1 MTRKTNILT
10 ALGGAALLSMAGG
23 AADARELTF
32 AIGHPPGSY
41 LIAGGEAFAET
52 VAAETDGELTAKV
65 FPMSLLSMAETSPG
79 LREGIADMGTVMSTY
94 FTAEFLHTN
103 MILDASMMLG
113 DMGPEA
119 AEVAGLAYAPAM
131 AEFVM
136 TKCPE
141 CIEEFKA
148 ENQVYTGAAGTPGY
162 SLNCTKPVVTM
173 EDLEGA
179 RLRIGGA
186 NWARWSGAV
195 GATPVTMSGN
205 EMLEALAQGVLD
217 CIILSVPDVQNFGMG
232 ASVKHITLGAPGGV
246 YVASLTN
253 MNWDTWT
260 DLSEDERSAVMK
272 GASRAAAV
280 STWAYLAGQ
289 EDVLSQVE
297 ASGVTVHE
305 ADPAVIARTAEF
317 AAEDREA
324 LVGLYA
330 ERGVTRGEE
339 MLTEFQALLEK
350 WVGLTQDVADADAL
364 ADLYWTELYS
374 KVDVAAYGN

>member
-1 MTRKTNILT
+1 MIRKTTMMT
-10 ALGGAALLSMAGG
+10 ALGGAAILSMAA

-41 LIAGGEAFAET
+41 LITGGEAFAET
-52 VAAETDGELTAKV
+52 IAAETGGSLTAKV
-65 FPMSLLSMAETSPG
+65 FPMSLLSMAETSAG
-79 LREGIADMGTVMSTY
+79 LREGLADMGTVMSTY
-94 FTAEFLHTN
+94 FTAEFPHTN

-113 DMGPEA
+113 GMGPEA
-119 AEVAGLAYAPAM
+119 ASVAGLAYAAAM

-141 CIEEFKA
+141 CNAEFAA

-162 SLNCTKPVVTM
+162 SLNCTKPVVTLD
-173 EDLEGA
+173 DLAGA

-232 ASVKHITLGAPGGV
+232 ASVKHITVGAPGGV

-253 MNWDTWT
+253 MNRDTWLELT
-260 DLSEDERSAVMK
+260 AEERSAVMK
-272 GASRAAAV
+272 GASRAAAI
-280 STWAYLAGQ
+280 STWAYQAGQ
-289 EDVLSQVE
+289 EDVLSKV
-297 ASGVTVHE
+297 AATGVTVHQ
-305 ADPAVIARTAEF
+305 ADPAVIAKTAEF
-317 AAEDREA
+317 AAADREA

-330 ERGVTRGEE
+330 DKGVTRGEE
-339 MLTEFQALLEK
+339 MLTDFQALLEK
-350 WVGLTQDVADADAL
+350 WVGLTQGVSDADAL

-374 KVDVAAYGN
+374 KVDVAAHGN

>member
-1 MTRKTNILT
+1 MTTKTTMMT
-10 ALGGAALLSMAGG
+10 ALGGAALLALST

-52 VAAETDGELTAKV
+52 VAAETGGSLTAKV

-79 LREGIADMGTVMSTY
+79 LREGLADMGTVMSTY
-94 FTAEFLHTN
+94 FTAEFPHTN

-113 DMGPEA
+113 GMGPEA
-119 AEVAGLAYAPAM
+119 ADVAGLAYSAAM

-141 CIEEFKA
+141 CNAEFAA

-162 SLNCTKPVVTM
+162 ALNCTKPVVTM
-173 EDLEGA
+173 EDLAGA

-253 MNWDTWT
+253 MNRDTWL
-260 DLSEDERSAVMK
+260 DLSTDERSAVMK
-272 GASRAAAV
+272 GAARAAAV
-280 STWAYLAGQ
+280 SSWAYQAGQ
-289 EDVLSQVE
+289 EDVLSEV
-297 ASGVTVHE
+297 AATGVSVHQ
-305 ADPAVIARTAEF
+305 ADPAVIAKTAEF
-317 AAEDREA
+317 AATDRAA

-330 ERGVTRGEE
+330 DRGVTRGEE
-339 MLTEFQALLEK
+339 MLGDFQALLEK
-350 WVGLTQDVADADAL
+350 WVGLTQGVADADAL
-364 ADLYWTELYS
+364 ADLYWSELYS
-374 KVDVAAYGN
+374 KVDVAAHGN

>member
-1 MTRKTNILT
+1 MKTRTTMMT
-10 ALGGAALLSMAGG
+10 ALGGAALLALST

-41 LIAGGEAFAET
+41 LITGGEAFAET
-52 VAAETDGELTAKV
+52 VAAETGGSLTAKV
-65 FPMSLLSMAETSPG
+65 FPMSLLSMAETSAG
-79 LREGIADMGTVMSTY
+79 LREGLADMGTVMSTY
-94 FTAEFLHTN
+94 FTAEFPHTN

-113 DMGPEA
+113 GMGPEA
-119 AEVAGLAYAPAM
+119 AKVAGLAYAAAM
-131 AEFVM
+131 AEFIL
-136 TKCPE
+136 TQCPE
-141 CIEEFKA
+141 CNAEFAA

-162 SLNCTKPVVTM
+162 ALNCTKPVVTM
-173 EDLEGA
+173 EDLAGA

-253 MNWDTWT
+253 MNRDTWLELT
-260 DLSEDERSAVMK
+260 AEERSAVMK
-272 GASRAAAV
+272 GAARAAAI
-280 STWAYLAGQ
+280 STWAYQAGQ
-289 EDVLSQVE
+289 EDVLSKVAAE
-297 ASGVTVHE
+297 GVTVHQ
-305 ADPAVIARTAEF
+305 ADPAVIAKTAEF
-317 AAEDREA
+317 AAADRTA

-330 ERGVTRGEE
+330 DKGVTRGEE
-339 MLTEFQALLEK
+339 MLTAFQALLEK
-350 WVGLTQDVADADAL
+350 WVGLTQGITGADAL
-364 ADLYWTELYS
+364 ADLYWSELYS
-374 KVDVAAYGN
+374 KVDVATHGN